1 MGSTCPRFALR
12 AATILVVVQFGCHAL
27 PAADAP
33 AAVAASGD
41 DASNPAPARVAD
53 QSLPDSII
61 HELEEAAENPAVNPC
76 EVSADDQDTWIDKS
90 QTVVYQTIC
99 GSVAWFDG
107 FFGDRRYDQQSAD
120 TFGRI
125 GLSGFWD
132 ERDGF
137 DTKFRLRARL
147 ALPHL
152 EERASLLIGRGSDAE
167 LIEEKPHVQDTV
179 PSNFNQVDDD
189 SFLIGLGY
197 RRGQGLK
204 RGFDFSAGA
213 KVRLP
218 PEPYLK
224 AAYRRAWEL
233 SESTLVRVRPL
244 AYWKY
249 DEGLGSTLHLDLDH
263 LLSKTSMLRWSNSG
277 NVSQDPEVDGV
288 RWLSYLSLF
297 RALSN
302 RRALSYHL
310 LAGGE
315 TNAEVELQNYGFEIR
330 YRQRVLREWLFV
342 EFLSSLTWPRELL
355 SEERESN
362 LGVGIGFEMYF
373 GPVPEGQMR

>member
-1 MGSTCPRFALR
+1 MGSICPRDLLR
-12 AATILVVVQFGCHAL
+12 AATILVVVHLGSPAIAAEQAAAAA
-27 PAADAP
+27 AADDS
-33 AAVAASGD
+33 ASPVV
-41 DASNPAPARVAD
+41 SSPAD
-53 QSLPDSII
+53 QSLSDSII
-61 HELEEAAENPAVNPC
+61 AELEQAGDHEKINPC
-76 EVSADDQDTWIDKS
+76 EVAEEDDGTWLDKS

-107 FFGDRRYDQQSAD
+107 FFGDRRFDEQSPE

-125 GLSGFWD
+125 GLSAFWD
-132 ERDGF
+132 ERDHF

-147 ALPHL
+147 ALPAL
-152 EERASLLIGRGSDAE
+152 EERASLLIGRGSTE
-167 LIEEKPHVQDTV
+167 EIIEEKPNVQDTV

-204 RGFDFSAGA
+204 RGLDFSVGA

-218 PEPYLK
+218 PEPYVK

-233 SESTLVRVRPL
+233 SDSTLVRIRPL

-249 DEGLGSTLHLDLDH
+249 DEGLGSTLHVDLDQ
-263 LLSKTSMLRWSNSG
+263 LLTNTSMLRWSNSG

-315 TNAEVELQNYGFEIR
+315 TGGEVKLQNYGFELR

-342 EFLSSLTWPRELL
+342 EALGSLTWPREFRD
-355 SEERESN
+355 EERESN
-362 LGVGIGFEMYF
+362 FGVGVGFEMYF

>member
-1 MGSTCPRFALR
+1 MGSIRPRCALR
-12 AATILVVVQFGCHAL
+12 AAAVLVVVHFASL
-27 PAADAP
+27 AAAADPAAAIAMPDKSDTRAPSETHEQSIPDA
-33 AAVAASGD
+33 
-41 DASNPAPARVAD
+41 
-53 QSLPDSII
+53 II
-61 HELEEAAENPAVNPC
+61 EEIEEAAENPEFNPC
-76 EVSADDQDTWIDKS
+76 ETSEQDEGTWLDKS
-90 QTVVYQTIC
+90 QTMVYQTIC

-107 FFGDRRYDQQSAD
+107 FFGDRRFDQQSGS
-120 TFGRI
+120 TFGRV

-147 ALPHL
+147 ALPQL
-152 EERASLLIGRGSDAE
+152 EERASLLIGRGSDEE
-167 LIEEKPHVQDTV
+167 LIEERPNVQDTV
-179 PSNFNQVDDD
+179 PGNFNQVDDD
-189 SFLIGLGY
+189 SFLIGLGF

-204 RGFDFSAGA
+204 RGFDFSVGA

-218 PEPYLK
+218 PEPYVK

-233 SESTLVRVRPL
+233 SDSTLFRVRPL
-244 AYWKY
+244 AYWRY
-249 DEGLGSTLHLDLDH
+249 EEGLGGTLHLDVDH
-263 LLSKTSMLRWSNSG
+263 LLSKTRMVRWSNSG
-277 NVSQDPEVDGV
+277 NISQDPEVDGV

-315 TNAEVELQNYGFEIR
+315 TNGEVQLQNYGFELR

-342 EFLSSLTWPRELL
+342 EFLSSLTWPREFLV
-355 SEERESN
+355 EERESN
-362 LGVGIGFEMYF
+362 LGVGLGFEMYF
-373 GPVPEGQMR
+373 GPVPEEQMR